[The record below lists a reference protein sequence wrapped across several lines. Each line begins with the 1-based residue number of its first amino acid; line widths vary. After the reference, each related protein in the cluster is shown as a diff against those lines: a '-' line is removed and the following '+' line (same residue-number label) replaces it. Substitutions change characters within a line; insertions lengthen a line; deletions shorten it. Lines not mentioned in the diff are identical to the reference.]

1 MRRFMRSL
9 RLALVMVTGLA
20 WSSAQTTTPN
30 APTYPAT
37 TAAATPDAG
46 QPATNPLPTAQ
57 ASGVRQVTVPAGTEV
72 LLSLKNTID
81 TKSAHAGDDVYCQTT
96 FPVVIDNVTVIP
108 PGTYVKGEIARVRR
122 AGIIKGRA
130 EVLMHFSTL
139 IYPSGY
145 TVVLPGAVEN
155 VPGAEKTSMKDEEGT
170 IRQDSQ
176 TGEKAKTVAT
186 AAGTGAVIGGLS
198 NGVKGGLIGAGV
210 GGGVGTAI
218 GMLTRGNDVRMDAGT
233 TLEMV
238 IQREVPLDASR
249 VPK

>member
-1 MRRFMRSL
+1 MRTIIVMF
-9 RLALVMVTGLA
+9 LAGGLA
-20 WSSAQTTTPN
+20 AAQANLAARPD
-30 APTYPAT
+30 PS
-37 TAAATPDAG
+37 AAATTDASQLSIPSG
-46 QPATNPLPTAQ
+46 TKVPLA
-57 ASGVRQVTVPAGTEV
+57 
-72 LLSLKNTID
+72 LKQSVS
-81 TKSAHAGDDVYCQTT
+81 TKNAREGDAVYAVTT
-96 FPVVIDNVTVIP
+96 FPVVINERIVIP
-108 PGTYVKGEIARVRR
+108 SGTYVQGRISSVKRGGRV
-122 AGIIKGRA
+122 KGRA

-186 AAGTGAVIGGLS
+186 AAGTGAVVGGLS

-210 GGGVGTAI
+210 GGGIGTAI
-218 GMLTRGNDVRMDAGT
+218 GLLSRGSDVRMEAGT

-238 IQREVPLDASR
+238 IQRGVPLDSSR
-249 VPK
+249 IPRQ

>member
-1 MRRFMRSL
+1 MRTIILLLLAGSL
-9 RLALVMVTGLA
+9 AVAQSGAGTSADTSAVNQLTIPSGTKVPLALKQAVSTK
-20 WSSAQTTTPN
+20 N
-30 APTYPAT
+30 AREG
-37 TAAATPDAG
+37 DA
-46 QPATNPLPTAQ
+46 
-57 ASGVRQVTVPAGTEV
+57 
-72 LLSLKNTID
+72 
-81 TKSAHAGDDVYCQTT
+81 VYAVTT
-96 FPVVIDNVTVIP
+96 FPVVFNDRIVIP
-108 PGTYVKGEIARVRR
+108 AGTYVQGRISNVKRGGR
-122 AGIIKGRA
+122 IKGRA

-170 IRQDSQ
+170 VRQDSQ

-210 GGGVGTAI
+210 GGGIGTAI
-218 GMLTRGNDVRMDAGT
+218 GLLTRGNDVKMDAGT

-238 IQREVPLDASR
+238 IQREVVLDANR
-249 VPK
+249 VPKQ